1 MQLELIWGL
10 QIYTIFCFEDDDQ
23 LSPGERTQVMEE
35 RGGAGFGNESRGERV
50 VDEHHVGVVLVAACD
65 HQSIDF
71 RLH

>member
-1 MQLELIWGL
+1 
-10 QIYTIFCFEDDDQ
+10 
-23 LSPGERTQVMEE
+23 MEE

-71 RLH
+71 RLHQFNSNEPSWQNVAENGEDHLSVLRIAVLV